1 MDDKKQ
7 KPKFT
12 KREDKICSLLGWL
25 VCHADED
32 TPSHSRS
39 EDFTNSLN
47 NAVEFLENSGWY
59 YYNSNKNIKVIDE

>member
-1 MDDKKQ
+1 MDDKKR

-47 NAVEFLENSGWY
+47 NAVEFLENPGWY

>member
-1 MDDKKQ
+1 MDDKKR
-7 KPKFT
+7 KVKFT

-32 TPSHSRS
+32 TPSHNRS

-59 YYNSNKNIKVIDE
+59 RYNSNKNIKVIDE